1 MDNTFDFFKQKR
13 SWSKYKDLILDYY
26 LQPYLHKVAK
36 LRKPI
41 LVVDCFAGPGKF
53 GDGEAGSPIIISKH
67 LQALHE
73 KGTKVIGYFV
83 EKNPE
88 LYERLNVNTREFS
101 FPVFVKKGDF
111 KDYVEEIGEF
121 SKTHTVFVY
130 LDPIKP
136 SHLVFNVLESVYNN
150 LSQGQS
156 VETLI
161 NFLSIGF
168 LRAVRSFGINVL
180 EKGVPKKNPALVKKW
195 DSIAGGTY
203 WHDIVFPTTFKP
215 HNLADYDRL
224 AEGYREQLSRWF
236 TWRLSYPVR
245 EKYNQQPKYHLIF
258 GSRHPDAIELMNS
271 GMVKARREFVGSRF
285 IKGYLFENQPE
296 EEVVRPEEI
305 IKLIIRISKKVG
317 KETWKTLRVHST
329 ITEPCMYNPSELN
342 RAIKMAIKKGDLK
355 SNCSGDKIEDDALV
369 WSI

>member
-1 MDNTFDFFKQKR
+1 MDNTSDFFKQKR

-53 GDGEAGSPIIISKH
+53 DDGEAGSPIIISKH

-73 KGTKVIGYFV
+73 KGIKVIGYFV

-88 LYERLNVNTREFS
+88 LYERLNVNTNGFS
-101 FPVFVKKGDF
+101 FPLFVRKGDF
-111 KDYVEEIGEF
+111 RNYVEEIGEF

-130 LDPIKP
+130 LDPIKT

-161 NFLSIGF
+161 NFLSTGF
-168 LRAVRSFGINVL
+168 LRAVRGLRNNIIENDVL
-180 EKGVPKKNPALVKKW
+180 KKNHALVKKW
-195 DSIAGGTY
+195 NSIAGGTY

-224 AEGYREQLSRWF
+224 AEGYREQLSQWF
-236 TWRLSYPVR
+236 KWRLSYPVR

-258 GSRHPDAIELMNS
+258 GSRHPDAVELMNS

-285 IKGYLFENQPE
+285 IKGHLFENQPE

-305 IKLIIRISKKVG
+305 IKLIIQISKKVG
-317 KETWKTLRVHST
+317 KETWKMLRVYST
-329 ITEPCMYNPSELN
+329 ITKPCMYNPSELN
-342 RAIKMAIKKGDLK
+342 RAIKMAIKEGRLK
-355 SNCSGDKIEDDALV
+355 SNCSGDKIEEDALV

>member
-1 MDNTFDFFKQKR
+1 MDNTLDFFKHKR
-13 SWSKYKDLILDYY
+13 PWSKYKDLILDYY

-53 GDGEAGSPIIISKH
+53 DDGEAGSPIIISKH
-67 LQALHE
+67 LQALQE
-73 KGTKVIGYFV
+73 KGIKVTGYFV
-83 EKNPE
+83 EKDPE
-88 LYERLNVNTREFS
+88 LYKRLSANIRGFS
-101 FPVFVKKGDF
+101 FPIFAKKGDF
-111 KDYVEEIGEF
+111 QNYVEEIGEL

-136 SHLVFNVLESVYNN
+136 SHLIFNALESVYNN

-168 LRAVRSFGINVL
+168 LRAVRSLGYNI
-180 EKGVPKKNPALVKKW
+180 EQGVPKNNSVFIKRW
-195 DSIAGGTY
+195 DDIAGGTY
-203 WHDIVFPTTFKP
+203 WHEIVFPTISETHSLP
-215 HNLADYDRL
+215 DYDRL
-224 AEGYREQLSRWF
+224 AEGYKEQLSKWF
-236 TWRLSYPVR
+236 RWRLSYPVR
-245 EKYNQQPKYHLIF
+245 EKYDQQPKYHLIF

-285 IKGYLFENQPE
+285 IKGHLFANQPE
-296 EEVVRPEEI
+296 EEVIKPKEI
-305 IKLIIRISKKVG
+305 IKLILQISKTVG
-317 KETWKTLRVHST
+317 KETWKMLRVHST

-342 RAIKMAIKKGDLK
+342 GAIKMAIKKGNLK
-355 SNCSGDKIEDDALV
+355 SNCSGNKIEEDALV
-369 WSI
+369 WSA

>member
-1 MDNTFDFFKQKR
+1 MDNTLDFFKQKR
-13 SWSKYKDLILDYY
+13 PWSKYKDLILDYY

-53 GDGEAGSPIIISKH
+53 DDGEAGSPIIISKH

-73 KGTKVIGYFV
+73 KGIKVIGYFV

-88 LYERLNVNTREFS
+88 LYERLSVNTKEFS

-111 KDYVEEIGEF
+111 RNYVKEIGEF
-121 SKTHTVFVY
+121 SKTHTVFIY
-130 LDPIKP
+130 LDPIKT
-136 SHLVFNVLESVYNN
+136 SHLIFNVLESVYNN

-161 NFLSIGF
+161 NFLSTGF
-168 LRAVRSFGINVL
+168 LRAVRSLENDIVEDGILKENH
-180 EKGVPKKNPALVKKW
+180 ALVKKW
-195 DSIAGGTY
+195 DDIAGGTY
-203 WHDIVFPTTFKP
+203 WHDIVFPATFKP

-224 AEGYREQLSRWF
+224 AEGYREQLSQWF
-236 TWRLSYPVR
+236 KWRLSYPVC
-245 EKYNQQPKYHLIF
+245 EKYNQPPKYHLIF

-271 GMVKARREFVGSRF
+271 GMVKAWREFVGSRF
-285 IKGYLFENQPE
+285 IKGHLFANQPE
-296 EEVVRPEEI
+296 EEVIRPEEI
-305 IKLIIRISKKVG
+305 IKLIIQISKKVG
-317 KETWKTLRVHST
+317 KETWKMLRVHST
-329 ITEPCMYNPSELN
+329 IAKPRMYNPSELN
-342 RAIKMAIKKGDLK
+342 QAIKMTIKKGTLK
-355 SNCSGDKIEDDALV
+355 SNCSGNKVEEDALV